1 MEIRLGAKY
10 DGVCDVQ
17 RNFTTYF
24 NLLTNKVASMFIWQN
39 LPETIDQRYLELS
52 LLLGGKVCWFED
64 NGKLYCLSGSI
75 GGEPNVY
82 YEPTEFI
89 IANPVLGAK
98 QLKVRNKDG
107 SSSIESLDGILM
119 ANSDIDYESK
129 ATKGGLYSLIY

>member
-39 LPETIDQRYLELS
+39 LPETIDQRYLEFS
-52 LLLGGKVCWFED
+52 LLLGGKVCWFKD
-64 NGKLYCLSGSI
+64 NDKIYCLSGNV
-75 GGEPNVY
+75 GGQPNVY

-89 IANPVLGAK
+89 IANPVLG
-98 QLKVRNKDG
+98 
-107 SSSIESLDGILM
+107 
-119 ANSDIDYESK
+119 SK
-129 ATKGGLYSLIY
+129 